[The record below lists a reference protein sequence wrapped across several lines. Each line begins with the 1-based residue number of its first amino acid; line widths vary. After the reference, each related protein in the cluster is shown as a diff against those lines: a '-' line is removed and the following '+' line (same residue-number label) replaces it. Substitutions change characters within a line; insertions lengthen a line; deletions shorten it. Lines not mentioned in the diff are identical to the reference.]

1 MNPAGFLA
9 LDADVSRRLPRPE
22 IDDQRLR
29 RQRRNG
35 HEQADEQ
42 REGASDSV
50 HGGIPHWRLLT
61 VVLAFSRR
69 SRLNINRCVP
79 GESDVDDPVQA
90 LFPISRAV
98 PSRLGLVAPP
108 ACISFTKLS

>member
-29 RQRRNG
+29 RECRNG

-42 REGASDSV
+42 RDGESDSV
-50 HGGIPHWRLLT
+50 RLKSL
-61 VVLAFSRR
+61 
-69 SRLNINRCVP
+69 
-79 GESDVDDPVQA
+79 
-90 LFPISRAV
+90 
-98 PSRLGLVAPP
+98 
-108 ACISFTKLS
+108 